1 MITKKCRDCG
11 KEFTLSD
18 GEIEFFRSKGFE
30 LPNRCKNCRDKKKG
44 KSQSSGGYV
53 RKNAPRNTKKISLSP
68 LFLIIAV
75 LVIAGI
81 IIKGSDFGL
90 PIPPNLSDAF
100 ITEAYTSAE
109 EIRITEEDFPETAYE
124 SVQQSDA
131 PVTSAAVT
139 SPKPSETTAKQ
150 TVMTEAAVQKS
161 SLRFRSDK
169 LLNDHYEKHGI
180 EMGFSSAEEYERA
193 AAIAAESPEALHK
206 LEKEDGD
213 DVYYIEATNEFVV
226 ISTDG
231 YIRTYFYPNDGKDY
245 FDRQ

>member
-44 KSQSSGGYV
+44 RSQGSGGYV
-53 RKNAPRNTKKISLSP
+53 RRETPRNKKKTSLSP

-75 LVIAGI
+75 LVIGGL
-81 IIKGSDFGL
+81 IIKGSELGL
-90 PIPPNLSDAF
+90 PMPIDPSDAF

-109 EIRITEEDFPETAYE
+109 EIRITEENLPYTSYE

-131 PVTSAAVT
+131 PAESAADT
-139 SPKPSETTAKQ
+139 SQKPSETTAKQ

-161 SLRFRSDK
+161 SLRFRSEK

-180 EMGFSSAEEYERA
+180 QMGFSSDQEYERA
-193 AAIAAESPEALHK
+193 AAIAAESPDALHK